1 MEKFT
6 IIVTHYNQMN
16 YIKTALISVL
26 NQNYKNIE
34 LIVADDC
41 SKTFDAKKV
50 EEIIK
55 KYNKNKF
62 EYKILS
68 GKKNVGTV
76 KNITKALKKATGDFI
91 MLFAGDDKLYDEN
104 VISNFIKEF
113 KDKEKNVITSQ
124 CILYDAE
131 LSKKYYD
138 YVISKKALKLNKKN
152 SNSIYEKMCEG
163 CFYGSGG
170 TAYRKEIFDKYGV
183 FNEEYIYVED
193 WAYWLYILRNG
204 EKIYYADFNTLC
216 HRDGGISHSEYTPE
230 TIPAHVK
237 QYYKDI
243 LNIYVKEVL
252 PYLNLFKTKEKY
264 KILNQY
270 KETIL
275 YYASFV
281 PELIKYLETFDEARL
296 SDKKLKYYWKWNTFK
311 SIFHIGIFSKIKILF
326 KYNRVVPITYITW
339 VLFCLI
345 IINNLDIDNINV
357 LFLIYLITYVILY
370 CIIYVFDKLLY
381 SLGKIIERKKLGG
394 K

>member
-76 KNITKALKKATGDFI
+76 KNINKALKKATGDFI

-124 CILYDAE
+124 CIL
-131 LSKKYYD
+131 
-138 YVISKKALKLNKKN
+138 
-152 SNSIYEKMCEG
+152 
-163 CFYGSGG
+163 
-170 TAYRKEIFDKYGV
+170 
-183 FNEEYIYVED
+183 
-193 WAYWLYILRNG
+193 
-204 EKIYYADFNTLC
+204 
-216 HRDGGISHSEYTPE
+216 
-230 TIPAHVK
+230 
-237 QYYKDI
+237 
-243 LNIYVKEVL
+243 
-252 PYLNLFKTKEKY
+252 
-264 KILNQY
+264 
-270 KETIL
+270 
-275 YYASFV
+275 
-281 PELIKYLETFDEARL
+281 
-296 SDKKLKYYWKWNTFK
+296 
-311 SIFHIGIFSKIKILF
+311 
-326 KYNRVVPITYITW
+326 
-339 VLFCLI
+339 
-345 IINNLDIDNINV
+345 NINP
-357 LFLIYLITYVILY
+357 
-370 CIIYVFDKLLY
+370 
-381 SLGKIIERKKLGG
+381 
-394 K
+394 